1 MSFIVLSIEDLEDLE
16 FLILDNIADVI
27 IEVEG

>member
-1 MSFIVLSIEDLEDLE
+1 MLIVLSIEDLADLE